1 MFLLRKLT
9 DLPLAAIGNMVGGKN
24 YTTVKYGI
32 DKIAKAMQEDKEL
45 AYNIEVLE
53 KKLGK
58 S

>member
-1 MFLLRKLT
+1 
-9 DLPLAAIGNMVGGKN
+9 MVGGKN

-58 S
+58 SQRMFHIQTYKNTI